1 MHYCYLRSFQAAQ
14 RELERQRKEELE
26 KRRRSEL
33 QKKKEQEQNEIVKLR
48 AKKRSLE
55 MELEAVVSVVSKF
68 SDPQN
73 KFPSYSSNAS
83 VLQGNKHRQISDR
96 LRDIRNKKKLQKTE
110 LDLTNQ
116 RKETC
121 QQDISSLQKQIEV
134 CIFESLFLCYS
145 SPPVLLCA
153 DRILINQ

>member
-73 KFPSYSSNAS
+73 KFPSYSSSVS